1 MEKETEKRGST
12 NNCTYTWPSF
22 PNYTGQNDHI
32 GTNISYVNPM
42 PNILALEVKDTVL
55 FYYIKDS
62 AIYYAIYEKGSPIVF
77 KWAYDLSEIFKTIGL
92 L

>member
-1 MEKETEKRGST
+1 MEKEIEKRVSITNGS
-12 NNCTYTWPSF
+12 YIWPPFSDY
-22 PNYTGQNDHI
+22 PDQNDYI
-32 GTNISYVNPM
+32 YTNISYVNPM
-42 PNILALEVKDTVL
+42 PNILALEVKDKVL

-77 KWAYDLSEIFKTIGL
+77 KWAYDLAELFKTIGL